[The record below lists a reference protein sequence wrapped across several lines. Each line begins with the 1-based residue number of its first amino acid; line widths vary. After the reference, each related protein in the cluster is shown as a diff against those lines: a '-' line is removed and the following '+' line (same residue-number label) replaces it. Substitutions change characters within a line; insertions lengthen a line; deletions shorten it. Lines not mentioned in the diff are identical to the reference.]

1 MRFNQNVVQGK
12 KSGKIVGEKM
22 NIIVGC
28 QISGKRVIYIAVA

>member
-1 MRFNQNVVQGK
+1 MLFREK